1 MADTSVAGAAGSQ
14 SGILK
19 KLDSN
24 GNLLWSQ
31 YYNFP
36 NAYNLSFNK
45 IKKTLDGNYVVVG
58 VIDYGFGVGP
68 TFQDVFFA
76 KLDTL
81 GNILWM
87 KNFLWPSS
95 LLLILDLSKGLSIS
109 DALAG
114 SSSRSNY
121 SFVMNFSR
129 KSKFGGMDSSDTL
142 FLSYSSRSYSPLI
155 LK

>member
-45 IKKTLDGNYVVVG
+45 IKKTLDGTYVVVG

-68 TFQDVFFA
+68 TFQDV
-76 KLDTL
+76 
-81 GNILWM
+81 ILL
-87 KNFLWPSS
+87 N
-95 LLLILDLSKGLSIS
+95 
-109 DALAG
+109 
-114 SSSRSNY
+114 
-121 SFVMNFSR
+121 
-129 KSKFGGMDSSDTL
+129 
-142 FLSYSSRSYSPLI
+142 
-155 LK
+155 